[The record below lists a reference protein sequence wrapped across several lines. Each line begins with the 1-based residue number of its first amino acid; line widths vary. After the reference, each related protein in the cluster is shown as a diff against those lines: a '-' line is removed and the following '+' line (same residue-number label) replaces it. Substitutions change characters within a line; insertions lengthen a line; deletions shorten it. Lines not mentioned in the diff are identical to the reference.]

1 MTAFNTTKPTN
12 FTFVISKPGIDTAQ
26 YQLQSVIIPAVTA
39 GTVQGPSVKLS
50 EFNIIG
56 STIGYADLVCTFLL
70 DENMDAY
77 LDMYKWIKELI
88 EPEGNNPIPL
98 SQSVAD
104 ATLYVLTNNLTIHT
118 DFRVHFYR
126 IFPYSISEIPFTTTA
141 TDDTPLTFNVS
152 FKYRK
157 FDIEQKNKRL

>member
-1 MTAFNTTKPTN
+1 MTVLNTTKPTN
-12 FTFVISKPGIDTAQ
+12 FNFVISKPGIDKAQ
-26 YQLQSVIIPAVTA
+26 YQLQSVNIPAVTA

-56 STIGYADLVCTFLL
+56 STIAYSDLVCTFLL

-77 LDMYKWIKELI
+77 LDMYNWVKELI
-88 EPEGNNPIPL
+88 EPEANNPVPL
-98 SQSVAD
+98 SQAVAD

-126 IFPYSISEIPFTTTA
+126 IFPYSISEIPFTTTTTNDA
-141 TDDTPLTFNVS
+141 PLTFTVS

-157 FDIEQKNKRL
+157 FVIEQKNRLL